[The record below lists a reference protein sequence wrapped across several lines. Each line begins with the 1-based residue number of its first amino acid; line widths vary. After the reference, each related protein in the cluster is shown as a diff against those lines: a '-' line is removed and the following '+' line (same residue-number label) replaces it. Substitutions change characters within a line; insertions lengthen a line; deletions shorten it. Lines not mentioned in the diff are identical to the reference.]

1 MEGSCPATGIG
12 DADFEKNPY
21 ICNAND
27 PAGATAPRGVPD
39 SGTRMEPWSIL
50 AGTRSAGS
58 ILFYSLSVLVLHTI
72 FSIIGF
78 PGVDVAGRNAVSRV
92 PGKNQRMKR

>member
-12 DADFEKNPY
+12 DAGFEKNSY

-39 SGTRMEPWSIL
+39 SGTRMEP
-50 AGTRSAGS
+50 
-58 ILFYSLSVLVLHTI
+58 
-72 FSIIGF
+72 
-78 PGVDVAGRNAVSRV
+78 
-92 PGKNQRMKR
+92 